1 MGIKMTEDQEPCLSS
16 IIREQLKQKESRISM
31 VILSPEGAT
40 KSVEIEREKEQDIW
54 NVLDNFVASEFVW
67 GKLCSFSSY
76 ELKNYLHSI
85 SFSCILLI
93 FVLFYSAQPSFVT
106 IDGYVLC

>member
-40 KSVEIEREKEQDIW
+40 KSVEIERERT
-54 NVLDNFVASEFVW
+54 
-67 GKLCSFSSY
+67 GH
-76 ELKNYLHSI
+76 LK
-85 SFSCILLI
+85 C
-93 FVLFYSAQPSFVT
+93 A
-106 IDGYVLC
+106 G